1 MRNSPFDILFS
12 PSEKR
17 HLIAGDGHI
26 VIGIWVVV
34 SLILGASSAILGV
47 LAGAVLAW
55 MIWFFRDPERVV
67 PKGDTNWVAP
77 CDGRV
82 ISIRE
87 TDMPLVPN
95 TKAKCVSIFMN
106 VFDVHVV
113 RTPVAGTVEEIDY
126 HVGSFFN
133 ASLDKAAEENE
144 NQTFLMKT
152 ADGQQMAFR
161 LIAGLV
167 ARRIVCP
174 YVDEDDALEKGQRVG
189 LIRFGSRVDVFL
201 PADADVQLELGQTT
215 TSGETVMAHVKKKA
229 VTKATP
235 KKVVAKKKPAA
246 KKAPAQKKPA
256 AKKKPT
262 AKK

>member
-1 MRNSPFDILFS
+1 MRKSPFDILFS

-17 HLIAGDGHI
+17 NLIAGDGHI
-26 VIGIWVVV
+26 VIVIWLVV
-34 SLILGASSAILGV
+34 SLVLASFSAVLGV
-47 LAGAVLAW
+47 ISGAVFAW

-67 PKGDTNWVAP
+67 PKGDENWVAP

-82 ISIRE
+82 ISIRDAE
-87 TDMPLVPN
+87 MPLAKAG

-113 RTPVAGTVEEIDY
+113 RTPVAGEVEEIDY

-152 ADGQQMAFR
+152 VDGQQMAFR

-174 YVDEDDALEKGQRVG
+174 YVDEDDTLEKGQRVG

-201 PADADVQLELGQTT
+201 PENAKIQLELGQTT
-215 TSGETVMAHVKKKA
+215 TSGETVIAHVKKAMPAKKVA
-229 VTKATP
+229 AKKPAP
-235 KKVVAKKKPAA
+235 KKAAVKKKPAA
-246 KKAPAQKKPA
+246 KK
-256 AKKKPT
+256 
-262 AKK
+262 